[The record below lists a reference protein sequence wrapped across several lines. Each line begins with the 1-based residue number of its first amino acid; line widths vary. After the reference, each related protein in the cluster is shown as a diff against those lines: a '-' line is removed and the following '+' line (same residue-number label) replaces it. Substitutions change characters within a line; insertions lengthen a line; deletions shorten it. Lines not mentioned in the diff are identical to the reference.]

1 MDDDEKLWD
10 HVTKDIEPLKNKERL
25 KGIDGPTDE
34 KVSPKPP
41 KKMRKAKTPH
51 AEKTSTQD
59 TKPRPHRHDDKAGI
73 DRRNWERFVKGK
85 MPFDGRLDLHG
96 MRQDEA
102 HSAVKGFITRHYALK
117 SRALIIIT
125 GKGRG
130 ILRDNLK
137 RWLEIDGLGN
147 KILKIVP
154 AQQKDGGSG
163 AFYLLL
169 KRKR

>member
-10 HVTKDIEPLKNKERL
+10 HVTKGIEPLKNKERL
-25 KGIDGPTDE
+25 KGISEPSDE
-34 KVSPKPP
+34 KAPPKPP
-41 KKMRKAKTPH
+41 KKIRTAKTPN
-51 AEKTSTQD
+51 AEKPNKKVA
-59 TKPRPHRHDDKAGI
+59 KPQQHRHDDKAGI
-73 DRRNWERFVKGK
+73 DRRNWERFLKGK

-102 HSAVKGFITRHYALK
+102 HSAVKDFITHHYALK
-117 SRALIIIT
+117 SRALIVIT

-137 RWLEIDGLGN
+137 RWLEIDGLGH

>member
-10 HVTKDIEPLKNKERL
+10 YVTKDIEPLKNKERL
-25 KGIDGPTDE
+25 KGITNPAEE
-34 KVSPKPP
+34 KSPSKPP
-41 KKMRKAKTPH
+41 KKIRKAKT
-51 AEKTSTQD
+51 ARMSQTSTQD
-59 TKPRPHRHDDKAGI
+59 VKLKPHRYDDKAGI

-102 HSAVKGFITRHYALK
+102 HSAVKDFITHHYALK
-117 SRALIIIT
+117 SRVLIIIT

-130 ILRDNLK
+130 ILRNNLK
-137 RWLEIDGLGN
+137 RWLEIDGLGH

>member
-1 MDDDEKLWD
+1 MQA
-10 HVTKDIEPLKNKERL
+10 TAQNA
-25 KGIDGPTDE
+25 
-34 KVSPKPP
+34 KP
-41 KKMRKAKTPH
+41 
-51 AEKTSTQD
+51 Q
-59 TKPRPHRHDDKAGI
+59 PHRHDDKSGI

-102 HSAVKGFITRHYALK
+102 HDAVTDFIKRHYALK

-137 RWLEIDGLGN
+137 RWLDIDGLGH

>member
-25 KGIDGPTDE
+25 KGITDPAEE
-34 KVSPKPP
+34 KSPSKPP
-41 KKMRKAKTPH
+41 KKIRKAKT
-51 AEKTSTQD
+51 ARTAQTSTKD
-59 TKPRPHRHDDKAGI
+59 VKPKPHRHDDKAGI

-102 HSAVKGFITRHYALK
+102 HDAVKDFIKRHYALK

-130 ILRDNLK
+130 ILRDSLK
-137 RWLEIDGLGN
+137 RWLEIDGLGH